1 MKEEVR
7 KRVDFLKTYVKNAG
21 AKGLLIAIS
30 GGIDSAV
37 ATALC
42 KKATDEL
49 TEENKQEYKTLGVFQ
64 PYGEQSDIDH
74 SYAVAKAYDL
84 KHVVETNIEDAV
96 NEIALEV
103 EQGFKSLGSPR
114 HMTHQGKGN
123 VKARTRMV
131 MQYALSFE
139 ENLLVV
145 GTDHASEAITGFYT
159 KWGDGAVDITP
170 LSTLNKRQ
178 AILDKA
184 PSAGLWEGQT
194 DEDELG
200 ISYEANSDYLEGKQ
214 IDPAAQERLE
224 AFYTRTH
231 HKRNAIPGMVS
242 LINLVPWDIR
252 TGLNKCSRTLPKT
265 LRIFRSL
272 NECDSQSY
280 MLQYQGQIGK
290 LPAVGIDC
298 ELFQFGELLRIF
310 TDTVVR
316 EIKGQY
322 MMRLA

>member
-1 MKEEVR
+1 MSLQQQIIAELKVKPSINEAEEVR
-7 KRVDFLKTYVKNAG
+7 KRVDFLKTYVKNSG
-21 AKGLLIAIS
+21 TKGLLIAIS

-37 ATALC
+37 AAALC
-42 KKATDEL
+42 KQATDEL
-49 TEENKQEYKTLGVFQ
+49 TAEDNQEYKTLGVFQ
-64 PYGEQSDIDH
+64 PYGEQADIQD

-178 AILDKA
+178 VRQLAAYLKVPQSILDKA

-231 HKRNAIPGMVS
+231 HKRNAIPG
-242 LINLVPWDIR
+242 I
-252 TGLNKCSRTLPKT
+252 
-265 LRIFRSL
+265 
-272 NECDSQSY
+272 
-280 MLQYQGQIGK
+280 
-290 LPAVGIDC
+290 
-298 ELFQFGELLRIF
+298 
-310 TDTVVR
+310 
-316 EIKGQY
+316 
-322 MMRLA
+322 